1 MKALVVGGGIGGFA
15 AALSLHERGVT
26 VEVFEQAPEIRE
38 LGVGINLLPHAV
50 KELADL
56 GLLDSLDATGVRTDE
71 LIYCNRFGQRIWT
84 EPRGLEAGYPCPQF
98 SIHRG
103 HLQGLLHRAAR
114 ERIGSGRIHLGHR
127 LVGFEQDDKGVTAR
141 FAAESGA
148 PLPPRRGDLLVGADG
163 IHAATRAQL
172 YPEEGP
178 PQWNGH
184 MLWRGAVEGEPFLSG
199 RTMVIAGDLKEKVV
213 LYPISRE
220 AAGRGRALIN
230 WAVWVRLGDGSA
242 PPPRREDWSRPGRLE
257 EVLPHFARWRF
268 DWFDVPGL
276 MRRTPLFYE
285 YPMCDRD
292 PLARWSFGR
301 VTLLGDAAHPMYP
314 VGSNG
319 AAQAILDGRALAR
332 ALAGGG
338 PVEGALRAYEA
349 ERLPA
354 TSQVVLSNR
363 RMGPE
368 QVIDIVAERAPDGF
382 ARLEAVISQDE
393 LRGIARQYR
402 KVAGFEPHG
411 LQGRPGATR

>member
-1 MKALVVGGGIGGFA
+1 MRALVIGGGVGGFA
-15 AALSLHERGVT
+15 AALSLHERGIE
-26 VEVFEQAPEIRE
+26 VEVFEQASEIRE

-56 GLLDSLDATGVRTDE
+56 GLLGHLDATGIRTSE

-84 EPRGLEAGYPCPQF
+84 EPRGLEAGYPFPQF

-103 HLQGLLHRAAR
+103 HLQGLLYRAAG

-127 LVGFEQDDKGVTAR
+127 LAGFEQDETGVTAR
-141 FAAESGA
+141 FAAELGD
-148 PLPPRRGDLLVGADG
+148 PLPPWRGDVLVGADG

-172 YPEEGP
+172 YPGEGP
-178 PQWNGH
+178 PRWNGH

-199 RTMVIAGDLKEKVV
+199 RSMIIAGDIREKVV

-220 AAGRGRALIN
+220 AAERGRALVN
-230 WAVWVRLGDGSA
+230 WAVWVRLGDGST
-242 PPPRREDWSRPGRLE
+242 PPPRREDWSRPGRLD

-268 DWFDVPGL
+268 DWFDVPSL
-276 MRRTPLFYE
+276 MRRTPVFYE

-319 AAQAILDGRALAR
+319 AAQAIIDGRALAR
-332 ALAGGG
+332 ALATGGA
-338 PVEGALRAYEA
+338 VEDASRAYEA

-354 TSQVVLSNR
+354 TSQIVLSNR

-382 ARLEAVISQDE
+382 ERLEDVISHEE
-393 LRGIARQYR
+393 LLGIARQYR
-402 KVAGFEPHG
+402 KAAGFEPHA
-411 LQGRPGATR
+411 LQGQPAATR